1 MGTGTAARQL
11 KIAGTSTSLTVGGNA
26 AKGIDGKLDFTVTTT
41 STDTVAT
48 LVTKLNAADDSLNAS
63 VLTLG
68 NSGVRLAISSAAA
81 GARGRLAFDTS
92 SLSISFSETA
102 KAQDAL
108 LSVGGGILV
117 SSSTNQFEGVAP
129 V

>member
-1 MGTGTAARQL
+1 MANWTL
-11 KIAGTSTSLTVGGNA
+11 PC
-26 AKGIDGKLDFTVTTT
+26 TT

-129 V
+129 GLNVTLTKQRVPRSPSM